1 LADKEEE
8 ITTKG
13 IVQWIRTRLARTY
26 IAPTFFSFEAA
37 NPLSYLGML
46 AFICFILLGIT
57 GILLMVY
64 YVPESTASYDSVAR
78 INDLIPY
85 GFEIRQLHYWLANFM
100 IGLSIAHLFYLYFK
114 RKYKL
119 YDEILWFTGIIV
131 GLFTVFETYTGY
143 VLIMNM
149 RAMLALDIGTGIL
162 RNIATVLAV
171 LFQGFS
177 YTDTIIRMYALHI
190 VLVPAVIV
198 VLFVLHFPRRLAVD
212 APVILAMIGAAFVVG
227 GLAPAELGL
236 KFIPGQPSMII
247 VPEWYLTGIY
257 ALLRTGVQVFA
268 ATVLLPFIFVFIFIL
283 IPFHDMQRGLGAT
296 GRAVHATIGIA
307 AMLHIALVTFWGYR
321 AGDLVD
327 VITTENDL
335 PIDPLAFYGL
345 LIITTV
351 AIFAICRLLVNRK
364 VLGRM
369 RFPKPHLKM
378 NHKLSRPVSM
388 ALLIVVL
395 FFQLMLF
402 ANPFNLQL
410 PGSKGTPM
418 IEGGLSILAFA
429 AATYIFRAAE

>member
-8 ITTKG
+8 ISSKG

-26 IAPTFFSFEAA
+26 VAPTFFSFEAA

-57 GILLMVY
+57 GIMLMIY
-64 YVPESTASYDSVAR
+64 YVPESTASYNSVAK
-78 INDLIPY
+78 ISYLIPY
-85 GFEIRQLHYWLANFM
+85 GFEVRQLHYWLANFM
-100 IGLSIAHLFYLYFK
+100 IVLSIIHLFYLYFK

-119 YDEILWFTGIIV
+119 YDEILWLTGIIV

-177 YTDTIIRMYALHI
+177 YTDTVMRMYTLHI
-190 VLVPAVIV
+190 VLLPAVIV
-198 VLFVLHFPRRLAVD
+198 ILFILHFPRKLSVD

-227 GLAPAELGL
+227 GLAPAELGS

-268 ATVLLPFIFVFIFIL
+268 ATVLLPFIFVFILIL
-283 IPFHDMQRGLGAT
+283 VPFHDKQRSLGAT

-321 AGDLVD
+321 AGDLVN
-327 VITTENDL
+327 VITSEKDL
-335 PIDPLAFYGL
+335 PIDPAAFYGL
-345 LIITTV
+345 LIATV
-351 AIFAICRLLVNRK
+351 FLIFGISRLLVN
-364 VLGRM
+364 
-369 RFPKPHLKM
+369 LKFIPGIGLAM
-378 NHKLSRPVSM
+378 NSLEINQKLSRSVSM
-388 ALLIVVL
+388 ILLLIVL
-395 FFQLMLF
+395 L
-402 ANPFNLQL
+402 LQL
-410 PGSKGTPM
+410 SLFYSPFYLQSFTPKGLPM
-418 IEGGLSILAFA
+418 MDAGLSILGFA
-429 AATYIFRAAE
+429 VATYIYRASM